1 MVDCRVGE
9 AACSLVLRIPIFNR
23 GALGKRNP
31 NNRVERENSIA
42 SAIFAIPHE
51 RVDKNKV
58 ALCIEVSRSPVLV

>member
-9 AACSLVLRIPIFNR
+9 EASSMVLRIPVFNR
-23 GALGKRNP
+23 SPLGKRNP
-31 NNRVERENSIA
+31 NPSVERENPIA

-51 RVDKNKV
+51 RVDKSKV